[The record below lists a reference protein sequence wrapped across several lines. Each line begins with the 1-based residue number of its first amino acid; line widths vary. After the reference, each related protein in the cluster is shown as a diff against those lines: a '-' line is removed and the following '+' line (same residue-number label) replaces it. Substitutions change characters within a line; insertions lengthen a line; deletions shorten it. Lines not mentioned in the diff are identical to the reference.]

1 MARAAKNAMPD
12 RPPRKR
18 TRVAIV
24 DDHPV
29 VREGLRAALD
39 QPDLKVVGEA
49 ATGAAAIALAQSL
62 EPDVLILDVQLP
74 DRSGLEVLK
83 TIKAARPKTAILLF
97 TVCDDTETIRQAVL
111 LGAAGYLSKDASGLE
126 LLSLI
131 RRIAAGEQI
140 LDQSV
145 MEDALRRARPE
156 VQPPRDE
163 FEEAIAVLSRQE
175 REVFRLVLQGR
186 SNKEITERTGASL
199 NTVKSQIRSLLRKIG
214 VSDRTQAILWAMRQ
228 GADRGLFM
236 AKRPEEA

>member
-1 MARAAKNAMPD
+1 MTRPAKNVVPD
-12 RPPRKR
+12 CSPRKR

-83 TIKAARPKTAILLF
+83 AIKAARPKTAVLLF
-97 TVCDDTETIRQAVL
+97 TVRDDAETIRQAVL
-111 LGAAGYLSKDASGLE
+111 LGAAGYLSKDAAGLD

-131 RRIAAGEQI
+131 RRIAAGERV
-140 LDQSV
+140 LDQSI
-145 MEDALRRARPE
+145 MEEALRWASPQ
-156 VQPPRDE
+156 VQPPRGE
-163 FEEAIAVLSRQE
+163 FEEAIGVLSRQE
-175 REVFRLVLQGR
+175 REVFRLVLQGL
-186 SNKEITERTGASL
+186 SNQEITKRTGASL
-199 NTVKSQIRSLLRKIG
+199 NTVKSQLRSLLRKIG
-214 VSDRTQAILWAMRQ
+214 VSDRTQAILWAMRK
-228 GADRGLFM
+228 GADRELF
-236 AKRPEEA
+236 APKKLEEA